1 MTKREVMLKMD
12 IESETKIIQQF
23 VDKGNYHAAMN
34 ISISALN
41 ACRRNKN
48 QPGIDTFLDVIKGI
62 ATTMAEAFS
71 RQSW

>member
-1 MTKREVMLKMD
+1 MD

-41 ACRRNKN
+41 ECRRNKN

-62 ATTMAEAFS
+62 ANTMAEVFG
-71 RQSW
+71 R

>member
-1 MTKREVMLKMD
+1 MD

-23 VDKGNYHAAMN
+23 VDKGNFHAAMN

-41 ACRRNKN
+41 ECRRNKN

-62 ATTMAEAFS
+62 ANTMAEVFG
-71 RQSW
+71 R

>member
-41 ACRRNKN
+41 ECRRIND

-62 ATTMAEAFS
+62 ADNMAVVFG
-71 RQSW
+71 R